1 MSGSA
6 ALSAARRRRASQAPP
21 PPGNAGMNVPSNR
34 IVPPQQ
40 VAPGNGLGNPAFPM
54 GISAAVAS
62 QQQQQQQLQQLQ
74 QQQQLL
80 RSVQQRQVVVP
91 PGMVNA
97 RVDPTMLPGQMPPR
111 PGMPV
116 MPVMPGMQEQPNPFG
131 NTGPMPPPII
141 ILKGHD
147 DKLKEHEGRINDV
160 DNRVNHLNDRIDKLD
175 YFISVQAQ
183 KGNVSM
189 ATPTSPSTPHPS
201 VYQNANGVT
210 FPVMPSV
217 KEDQVSNEGEGE
229 DQGEGD
235 DDVMN
240 EVFEELINNRDF
252 ITGVVD
258 KIVNDTNLSEVIKQI
273 EPIIVENR
281 ELRSLIN
288 SQQELL
294 NQMSTLVF
302 KLMSNMDTGSC
313 VSKQCCENDAI
324 ECECNP
330 RSYEN
335 QTQENQTQENQ
346 AQENQTHVDESA
358 EHNEEE
364 ETPEDTDEY
373 ECRNGVCFPKQ
384 KKAVSESSNTYDP
397 NILLQVI
404 HQDPEL
410 SCPEDMSSNISESEI

>member
-1 MSGSA
+1 
-6 ALSAARRRRASQAPP
+6 
-21 PPGNAGMNVPSNR
+21 
-34 IVPPQQ
+34 
-40 VAPGNGLGNPAFPM
+40 
-54 GISAAVAS
+54 
-62 QQQQQQQLQQLQ
+62 
-74 QQQQLL
+74 
-80 RSVQQRQVVVP
+80 
-91 PGMVNA
+91 MVNA

-335 QTQENQTQENQ
+335 QTQENQAQENQ

>member
-34 IVPPQQ
+34 LVPPQQ
-40 VAPGNGLGNPAFPM
+40 VTPGNGLGNPAFPM
-54 GISAAVAS
+54 GINAAVAS
-62 QQQQQQQLQQLQ
+62 QQQQQLQQLQQLQ

-80 RSVQQRQVVVP
+80 RSVQQRPVVVP

-116 MPVMPGMQEQPNPFG
+116 VPGMPEQSTPFG

-183 KGNVSM
+183 KGNVST
-189 ATPTSPSTPHPS
+189 ATPTSPSTPHPN

-217 KEDQVSNEGEGE
+217 KEDTEGNEVEGEGE
-229 DQGEGD
+229 

-302 KLMSNMDTGSC
+302 KLMSNMDTDAGI
-313 VSKQCCENDAI
+313 SKQSQCYESRQCCENDAI

-330 RSYEN
+330 RS
-335 QTQENQTQENQ
+335 QENQTQ
-346 AQENQTHVDESA
+346 VDESA
-358 EHNEEE
+358 EHEEE
-364 ETPEDTDEY
+364 EEEEEERHDDNDEY

-384 KKAVSESSNTYDP
+384 KKAVSDSVNTNDP
-397 NILLQVI
+397 NILLQVV

-410 SCPEDMSSNISESEI
+410 SCPEDISESEI